1 MGAADT
7 ALVSGTFAAQ
17 LADSGYEDRHVSGKR
32 RHSLADGLRLSA
44 GSPADQTSGADGT
57 FVAGVFCAGLQC
69 TTENLVERARPFDK
83 IPGLQFLIRK
93 PHDFSFPPVTLPVL
107 CRGDRVF
114 ATLPLWFG

>member
-57 FVAGVFCAGLQC
+57 FVGGTRV
-69 TTENLVERARPFDK
+69 TVIEDTSRNEKPFAD
-83 IPGLQFLIRK
+83 
-93 PHDFSFPPVTLPVL
+93 
-107 CRGDRVF
+107 
-114 ATLPLWFG
+114 